1 VQTSPGEVRWC
12 LRCFEPVREL
22 TPRGPV
28 WAPGEFVDTPIVTK
42 GPVPH
47 WSRWEKSATT
57 FGPTGRIAITVVAL
71 VWLVTAV
78 TQSPITIIFV
88 LPLVTLLLRDVWRRG
103 WVIPP
108 DQTATAA
115 PAPSPQPMQS
125 WLWDGSDAAGTLV
138 AAAISFVGVAIMLY
152 VANPI
157 ARFIVIVTAMVAC
170 IAWLVLKVG
179 GAR

>member
-1 VQTSPGEVRWC
+1 
-12 LRCFEPVREL
+12 
-22 TPRGPV
+22 
-28 WAPGEFVDTPIVTK
+28 
-42 GPVPH
+42 VPH

-57 FGPTGRIAITVVAL
+57 FGPAGRIAITVVAL
-71 VWLVTAV
+71 LWLVTAV

-88 LPLVTLLLRDVWRRG
+88 LPLVTLLVRDVWRRG

-108 DQTATAA
+108 DQTAATA

-152 VANPI
+152 AANPI

-170 IAWLVLKVG
+170 IAWLVRKVG